1 MTAKEF
7 LQQVYLAHHE
17 VEICLEEISQLQS
30 LATRTTTVIRG
41 VPNGGQTIGS
51 QIENSIT
58 QMDTK
63 AEELAE
69 KIKVLVEDIDKVRA
83 AISQVKNSNERMI
96 LKYRYLCFFSW
107 QQISFLMKTSL
118 RQIYRIHND
127 ALENFFVNVS

>member
-1 MTAKEF
+1 MTPKEF

-17 VEICLEEISQLQS
+17 VEICLEEISKLQS
-30 LATRTTTVIRG
+30 LATRTTTVIKD
-41 VPNGGQTIGS
+41 VPNGGQAIGS

-107 QQISFLMKTSL
+107 QQISFIMKTSL
-118 RQIYRIHND
+118 RQIYRLHND
-127 ALENFFVNVS
+127 ALENFFANVT